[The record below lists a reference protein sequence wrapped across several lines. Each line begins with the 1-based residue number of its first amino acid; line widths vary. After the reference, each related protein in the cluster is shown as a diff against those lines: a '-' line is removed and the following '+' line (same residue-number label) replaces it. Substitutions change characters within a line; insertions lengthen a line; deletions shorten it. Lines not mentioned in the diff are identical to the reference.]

1 MSATATVPPAAG
13 GQPAPGPAPG
23 RRNVLIL
30 ALCQALA
37 MSGQSVLITIA
48 ALAGQMLAVDKSL
61 ATLPV
66 AVQFTA
72 TMLSTIPAS
81 LLMGRIGRRAGFT
94 IGQTLGVIGALI
106 AIFAIYQGSLTLLA
120 VGAAFLGVHNAF
132 WQYYRF
138 AAAEVTSE
146 AMRARAISYVLTGGL
161 VAAFIGPQLARATRD
176 ALTPFTFAGSYAAI
190 IVLSFLTIMLLQF
203 IRIPLPHRPKG
214 GDSGRP
220 LPEIMRQPA
229 FVVAVLS
236 AMFGYA
242 VMTLVMVATPLAM
255 LACGLPFADTALV
268 IQWHLV
274 GMFAPG
280 FVTGHLIRR
289 FGVLTIIIVG
299 TVLNVI
305 CMAVNLAGVELTN
318 FWLALLILGVGW
330 NFMFIG
336 GTTLLTEVARPEER
350 AKVQAAN
357 DFMVFTMVAAASF
370 SSGALQH
377 MVGWQAVNAAVALP
391 MLIAFAG
398 ATWLMRVR
406 RRAAAGA

>member
-1 MSATATVPPAAG
+1 MSATVTAPSNAG
-13 GQPAPGPAPG
+13 DQSAHGPAHG

-37 MSGQSVLITIA
+37 MSGQSILLTIA

-61 ATLPV
+61 ATLPM

-81 LLMGRIGRRAGFT
+81 LLMGRFGRRAGFT
-94 IGQTLGVIGALI
+94 LGQLFGVTGALI
-106 AIFAIYQGSLTLLA
+106 AMVAIYQGSLTVFA

-138 AAAEVTSE
+138 AAAETADE
-146 AMRARAISYVLTGGL
+146 DFRARAISYVLTGGL
-161 VAAFIGPQLARATRD
+161 VAAFVGPQLARATRD
-176 ALTPFTFAGSYAAI
+176 FLSPFTFAGCYIVVIGLSFAAI
-190 IVLSFLTIMLLQF
+190 ALLQF
-203 IRIPLPHRPKG
+203 IRIPPPARAKKG
-214 GDSGRP
+214 ESGRP
-220 LPEIMRQPA
+220 LAQIMRQPV
-229 FVVAVLS
+229 FLVAVLS

-242 VMTLVMVATPLAM
+242 VMTLVMTATPLAM
-255 LACGLPFADTALV
+255 LACGLPFADTAFV

-280 FVTGHLIRR
+280 FFTGHLIRR
-289 FGVLTIIIVG
+289 FGVLSVIIAG
-299 TVLNVI
+299 TFLAVI
-305 CMAVNLAGVELTN
+305 CMSINLAGVNLGN
-318 FWLALLILGVGW
+318 FWLALLLLGVGW

-357 DFMVFTMVAAASF
+357 DFLVFSMVAAASF

-377 MVGWQAVNAAVALP
+377 IVGWQAVNAAVALP

-398 ATWLMRVR
+398 AAWLLRAR
-406 RRAAAGA
+406 RRGSQPA